1 MAKSW
6 KELKRELE
14 EATRKIMTTC
24 PDEIKKFYYGTITHS
39 EAGKYNLNQYFG
51 HFVEA
56 YDFYSTYSIFIL
68 GSLLGLAMDPD
79 FELKHV
85 KKMFCDMSARG
96 VATFVEYGGQKTLAK
111 YLDEMLTALD
121 TVQTK
126 EEFVELLKA
135 FKAYVTRCYAWFD
148 FYIPWGLGPAGF
160 QRRSP
165 EYLKE
170 MIRLSQTS

>member
-6 KELKRELE
+6 QELKKELE

-24 PDEIKKFYYGTITHS
+24 PDEIKRFYYGTITYS

-68 GSLLGLAMDPD
+68 ASVLSLATDPE

-85 KKMFCDMSARG
+85 KKMFSDMSAGG
-96 VATFVEYGGQKTLAK
+96 VATFLEHGGQKTLAK

-126 EEFVELLKA
+126 EEFVQLVKA
-135 FKAYVTRCYAWFD
+135 FKAYVTRCYTWIHWYF
-148 FYIPWGLGPAGF
+148 PWGLGPPSF